1 MDVTAY
7 ALSLT
12 LLRIVMDVD
21 ALNDLKKKVSE
32 EFFQL
37 MCRVRRG
44 YKPNYEF
51 ILEEISF
58 IDLIKN
64 MEIDD
69 KLSLTALQYYL
80 NNKWQIIQS

>member
-1 MDVTAY
+1 MAY
-7 ALSLT
+7 APSLP

-21 ALNDLKKKVSE
+21 ALNDLKKKGSE

-64 MEIDD
+64 REIDD

>member
-1 MDVTAY
+1 MAY
-7 ALSLT
+7 APSLP
-12 LLRIVMDVD
+12 LLIIVMDVD

-37 MCRVRRG
+37 MCRVRKG

-64 MEIDD
+64 REIDD